1 MPKEDDKILKSNH
14 REKSMKTLL
23 IVNADMGCFL
33 ERIDT
38 YH

>member
-1 MPKEDDKILKSNH
+1 MPKEDDEILKHHH
-14 REKSMKTLL
+14 RGKTMK
-23 IVNADMGCFL
+23 IPFIINADMEIFL

>member
-14 REKSMKTLL
+14 REKSMKILL

>member
-1 MPKEDDKILKSNH
+1 MPKEDDKTLKHHH
-14 REKSMKTLL
+14 REKAMK
-23 IVNADMGCFL
+23 IPFIINADMEIFL